1 MKIRV
6 FRVIR
11 VLSKLLIA
19 MNNIELNINNLV
31 LHGFSPHDRYRIGA
45 AVERQLKQML
55 TEQGIP
61 SSLSH
66 GGEHSHLD
74 GGTFNVAPN
83 AKAGTIGSQVA
94 QSVYKNIRVSQS
106 RQERKVI

>member
-1 MKIRV
+1 M
-6 FRVIR
+6 
-11 VLSKLLIA
+11 S
-19 MNNIELNINNLV
+19 NIELNINKLV
-31 LHGFSPHDRYRIGA
+31 LHGFSPHDRHRIGA
-45 AVERQLKQML
+45 AVERQLTQML

-74 GGTFNVAPN
+74 GGTFNIAPN

-94 QSVYKNIRVSQS
+94 QSVYKNMSISQS
-106 RQERKVI
+106 R